1 MDNPLKVMVESHA
14 PPRPELPK
22 RSLQTRQGLRLA
34 HRGLMVMGIQGS
46 LLGMRYA
53 IDIHAPTGCN
63 W

>member
-1 MDNPLKVMVESHA
+1 MDNPLKVTVESHVT
-14 PPRPELPK
+14 PIPELPK

-34 HRGLMVMGIQGS
+34 HRGLMAVMGIQGS

-63 W
+63 